1 MTCFFI
7 CSGYKV
13 QFHIVDAKTPY
24 ADGLPR
30 ILTEFLKPSG
40 PLASL
45 EKAREN
51 PKPVSFYIAYEII
64 PENITIGD
72 GLLDGALKNGVKYT
86 IVTVVYTEVTVRQSC
101 WMLL

>member
-1 MTCFFI
+1 M
-7 CSGYKV
+7 
-13 QFHIVDAKTPY
+13 VDKKTPY

-30 ILTEFLKPSG
+30 ILPKFLKPSG

-45 EKAREN
+45 EKAQEN

-72 GLLDGALKNGVKYT
+72 GLLGGALKNGVKYT
-86 IVTVVYTEVTVRQSC
+86 IVTVVYTKVNICHS
-101 WMLL
+101 